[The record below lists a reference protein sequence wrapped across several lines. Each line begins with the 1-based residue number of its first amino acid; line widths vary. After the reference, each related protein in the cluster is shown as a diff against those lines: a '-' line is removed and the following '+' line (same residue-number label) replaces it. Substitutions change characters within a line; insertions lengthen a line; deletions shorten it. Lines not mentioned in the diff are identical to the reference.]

1 MAELKGQIAQMIADQ
16 EELVE
21 KAAQSDQ
28 LRDWLEQVIMPI
40 DLVCSSMMY
49 VCRYH

>member
-1 MAELKGQIAQMIADQ
+1 MTQSIAQVGELKGQIAQMIADQ

-28 LRDWLEQVIMPI
+28 LRDWLEQVFKCVMLIA
-40 DLVCSSMMY
+40 
-49 VCRYH
+49 